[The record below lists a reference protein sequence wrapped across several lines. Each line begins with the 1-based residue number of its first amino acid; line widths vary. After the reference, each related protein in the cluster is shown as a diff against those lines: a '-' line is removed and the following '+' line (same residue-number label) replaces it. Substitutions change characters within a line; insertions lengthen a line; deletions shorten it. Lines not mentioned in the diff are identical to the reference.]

1 MSWIFIK
8 YFIKSSCLFMCFY
21 LKRSFSISSLK
32 AYLGYHFLWQISP
45 NSPSFCLSST
55 VEWHLFHIPM
65 GSLMTCFKNLQGDYE
80 HLGGRCHDLLS
91 VSQTT
96 STGTDI
102 YWVLI
107 YFYFTNEWINVT
119 FLCKTDALKYTIQL
133 VEELRWQN
141 IEKVSLGC
149 KIQIFKIRNIFL
161 IKSFLSIKSAYFSSF
176 S

>member
-1 MSWIFIK
+1 M
-8 YFIKSSCLFMCFY
+8 LFYVLLHKVFFLY
-21 LKRSFSISSLK
+21 TLSISSLRV
-32 AYLGYHFLWQISP
+32 YLRNHLWWQTFP
-45 NSPSFCLSST
+45 NSPNFWLSST
-55 VEWHLFHIPM
+55 VEWHLFHNPM
-65 GSLMTCFKNLQGDYE
+65 GSLMACFKNLQGDYE

-119 FLCKTDALKYTIQL
+119 FLYKTDALKYTIQL
-133 VEELRWQN
+133 LEESQWQN
-141 IEKVSLGC
+141 IEKVSLAC
-149 KIQIFKIRNIFL
+149 TIQIFKIRSIFL